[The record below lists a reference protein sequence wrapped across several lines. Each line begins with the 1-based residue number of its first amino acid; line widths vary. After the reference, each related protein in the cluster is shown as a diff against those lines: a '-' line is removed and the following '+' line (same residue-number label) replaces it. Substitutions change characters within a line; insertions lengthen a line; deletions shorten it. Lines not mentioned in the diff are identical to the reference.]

1 MRFDKVSEL
10 IGGHFGVEFPEGEMP
25 PFQMFVEYFLGSE
38 EQFRKVYER
47 FGSECLDFLKN
58 IVWKAVRFSFL

>member
-10 IGGHFGVEFPEGEMP
+10 IGVRFGVEFPEGEMP

-47 FGSECLDFLKN
+47 FGSECLISKKYGKLCVFHSYNL
-58 IVWKAVRFSFL
+58 